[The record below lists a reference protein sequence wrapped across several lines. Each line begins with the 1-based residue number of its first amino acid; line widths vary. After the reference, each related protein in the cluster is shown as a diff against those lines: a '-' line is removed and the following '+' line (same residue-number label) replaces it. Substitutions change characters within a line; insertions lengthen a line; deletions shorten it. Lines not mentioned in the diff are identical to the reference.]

1 MSSNNN
7 NNNNNNNNRRAHTN
21 IAEFFGSYVADDI
34 RKENAA
40 VQEENAALRQ
50 ELVRSTVLVEWAGPP
65 DPSVKYADQMRR
77 DEQQGWVV
85 YGELTYLAFAAAQFP
100 QPGGRPQQNYELT
113 GKGFSFDI

>member
-7 NNNNNNNNRRAHTN
+7 NNNNNRLVPTN
-21 IAEFFGSYVADDI
+21 IAEAFGSFVADDI

-40 VQEENAALRQ
+40 LRQ
-50 ELVRSTVLVEWAGPP
+50 EIERLREELVRSTVLVEWAGPP